1 MLSNFVTARVGLHLR
16 IRQKFARLSH
26 ELKQMKNK
34 NEAPVATVYANLPRL
49 GIKQIDQENDVICML
64 PLISAA

>member
-1 MLSNFVTARVGLHLR
+1 
-16 IRQKFARLSH
+16 
-26 ELKQMKNK
+26 MKNK